1 MLPQKDRNLRPTDR
15 EVLTM
20 SLFVLKFGGSS
31 VADTDR
37 IKNVAHRIRSFVTE
51 GHRVAVVVSAMG
63 KTTDELIRL
72 AGSLGNISS
81 GRRELDQLLAT
92 GEQQTISLLSLAL
105 ESHGVPAR
113 SLTGN
118 QAGFRALGAHGEGRI
133 EAISPS
139 RVRQTLAN
147 GEVPVVAGF
156 QGANRNGDT
165 LTLGRGGSDL
175 SAIALA
181 VSLHA
186 EACYIFTDVEGIF
199 SADPK
204 HVPESRMLEKISYEE
219 CLEMALA
226 GANVLQA
233 RSVEMAAKSDLPV
246 CVASSFVEGRGTW
259 VMNTNANVNEC
270 IDIKAVARNTDTAIL
285 AISGVPAGKGCLPLA
300 MNLLASREISVEM
313 ALQNGRRNEDR
324 EVLLLVRKSRSV
336 EALSILQ
343 QVCVELGARG
353 VSCDEAVD
361 RLSIV
366 GTGAGNHPEIQSHAL
381 DVLVTAGIEVEMVY
395 TTPLSVTCV
404 VPEESALEAEVL
416 LHNHFIEGQP
426 AKVA

>member
-1 MLPQKDRNLRPTDR
+1 
-15 EVLTM
+15 M

-37 IKNVAHRIRSFVTE
+37 LKNVASRIRSFVAE

-92 GEQQTISLLSLAL
+92 GEQQSISLLSLAL
-105 ESHGVPAR
+105 GAQGISAC

-133 EAISPS
+133 EAIVPR
-139 RVRQTLAN
+139 RVKQALAQ
-147 GEVPVVAGF
+147 GQVPVVAGF
-156 QGANRNGDT
+156 QGANPQGDT

-181 VSLHA
+181 VALQA

-199 SADPK
+199 SADPR
-204 HVPESRMLEKISYEE
+204 HVPEVRMLERISYEE

-226 GANVLQA
+226 GAKVLQA

-259 VMNTNANVNEC
+259 VMNTNVNEC

-285 AISGVPAGKGCLPLA
+285 TISGVPAGKRCLPLA
-300 MNLLASREISVEM
+300 MNRLASKEIAIEM
-313 ALQNGRRNEDR
+313 ALQNGRRHEDR
-324 EVLLLVRKSRSV
+324 EVLLLVRRSQAN
-336 EALSILQ
+336 EALSILG
-343 QVCVELGARG
+343 ELGIEVGARN
-353 VSCDEAVD
+353 VFVDEAVD
-361 RLSIV
+361 RVSIV
-366 GTGAGNHPEIQSHAL
+366 GTGAGNHPEIQNDAL

-395 TTPLSVTCV
+395 ATPLSVTCV
-404 VPEESALEAEVL
+404 VPEEQAVEAEAL
-416 LHNHFIEGQP
+416 LHRRFIEGLP

>member
-1 MLPQKDRNLRPTDR
+1 
-15 EVLTM
+15 M

-31 VADTDR
+31 VADTDK
-37 IKNVAHRIRSFVTE
+37 IKNVALRISSFIAA

-63 KTTDELIRL
+63 RKTDELIRL

-105 ESHGVPAR
+105 EARGIPAC

-118 QAGFRALGAHGEGRI
+118 QAGFQAHGNHCEGRI
-133 EAISPS
+133 GAIDPV
-139 RVRQTLAN
+139 RVKQTLAQ
-147 GEVPVVAGF
+147 GQVPVVAGF
-156 QGANRNGDT
+156 QGTGPNGDT

-181 VSLHA
+181 VSLRA
-186 EACYIFTDVEGIF
+186 EACYIFTDVEGVF
-199 SADPK
+199 SADPR
-204 HVPESRMLEKISYEE
+204 HVPEARMLEKISYEE

-246 CVASSFVEGRGTW
+246 CVASSFLEGRGTW
-259 VMNTNANVNEC
+259 VMNSNVTVNES
-270 IDIKAVARNTDTAIL
+270 IDIKAVARNTDTAVL
-285 AISGVPAGKGCLPLA
+285 TISGIPAGKGCLPRA
-300 MNLLASREISVEM
+300 MNLLASSGIAVEM

-324 EVLLLVRKSRSV
+324 EILLLVCESRAS
-336 EALSILQ
+336 EALALLH
-343 QVCVELGARG
+343 QVSLEVGART
-353 VSCDEAVD
+353 VFSDRDVD
-361 RLSIV
+361 RVSIV
-366 GTGAGNHPEIQSHAL
+366 GTGAGNHPEIQNEAL
-381 DVLVTAGIEVEMVY
+381 EVLVHAGIEVEMVY

-404 VPEESALEAEVL
+404 VPEEDAIEAESL
-416 LHNHFIEGQP
+416 LHHHFIAAQP